1 MQGLGGKNVPRVPEG
16 RPEERRGTQRVQGH
30 VTEGP
35 QTKSNCTLGAALI
48 LFNELS
54 RKDEVG
60 VQGNT

>member
-1 MQGLGGKNVPRVPEG
+1 MCHVCLRGGWKRGGGP
-16 RPEERRGTQRVQGH
+16 RRGEGH
-30 VTEGP
+30 NTEGP

>member
-1 MQGLGGKNVPRVPEG
+1 MPRVPEG
-16 RPEERRGTQRVQGH
+16 RPEERRGTQKGTGTRH
-30 VTEGP
+30 EGP

>member
-1 MQGLGGKNVPRVPEG
+1 MCHVCLRGGRKRGGGPG
-16 RPEERRGTQRVQGH
+16 RGQGH
-30 VTEGP
+30 VMEGP

-48 LFNELS
+48 LFNDLS

>member
-1 MQGLGGKNVPRVPEG
+1 MCHVCLRGGWKRGGGP
-16 RPEERRGTQRVQGH
+16 RRGEGH
-30 VTEGP
+30 ITEGP